1 MAIGSEH
8 GNTSGSRRLWAGK
21 GIRRSG
27 G

>member
-8 GNTSGSRRLWAGK
+8 ANTSGSRCLWAGK